1 MTHLDKHPL
10 WGSNSPLSN
19 LSFVPFIV
27 CASMRFSI
35 ALVSTVALL
44 WTYLLTGFTLFIAKG
59 LIPRT
64 FKPIIP
70 VFLGS
75 FWTFVFAILLSM
87 FSPPLFH
94 ELLLPLALV
103 PVVFM
108 ISGLDSHIDMDS
120 FKDAMNKTILYALIL
135 GAIVILLS
143 LIREPLGFGALSLPT
158 KEGITEL
165 LTSDMASDW
174 AIQSFAATSGGL
186 ILLGLTVGFYR
197 IFKEVYLHY
206 RSEKEN
212 Q

>member
-1 MTHLDKHPL
+1 MTHIDKHPF
-10 WGSNSPLSN
+10 WGNNSPLSN

-35 ALVSTVALL
+35 ALVSTAALL
-44 WTYLLTGFTLFIAKG
+44 WTYLLTDFSLFIAKA
-59 LIPRT
+59 LVPRT
-64 FKPIIP
+64 FKSIIP
-70 VFLGS
+70 VFLSS
-75 FWTFVFAILLSM
+75 FWTLVFALLLSM
-87 FSPPLFH
+87 FSPPLFY

-108 ISGLDSHIDMDS
+108 ISGLDSHIETDS
-120 FKDAMNKTILYALIL
+120 FKDAMDKAVLYALIL

-143 LIREPLGFGALSLPT
+143 LIREPFGFGSLSLPT
-158 KEGITEL
+158 REGITEF
-165 LTSDMASDW
+165 LTSDIASDW

-186 ILLGLTVGFYR
+186 IFLGLAAGFYR
-197 IFKEVYLHY
+197 IFKEMYLHY